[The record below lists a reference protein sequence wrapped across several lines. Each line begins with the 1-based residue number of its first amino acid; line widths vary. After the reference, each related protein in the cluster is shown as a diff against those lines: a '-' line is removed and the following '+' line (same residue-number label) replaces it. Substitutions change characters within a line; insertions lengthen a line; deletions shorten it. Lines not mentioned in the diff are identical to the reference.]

1 MRVKPKKRLGQN
13 FLADANIRRKIISV
27 CEFGPDD
34 LVLEIGA
41 GQGEMTGLIA
51 KQVMQVYALELDQG
65 LCEVLKTNLGYIKNV
80 EVINQ
85 DVLKFDFK
93 SFLKA
98 IKVKITVFGN
108 IPYYITTP
116 IIERLLENKEKIK
129 IVYLTVQKEFA
140 QRVIADPGSK
150 QYGSLS
156 CFLQYFTRPKI
167 KFIINKGSFWPR
179 PKVDSCLLELQ
190 MRPEPAIKVNDEE
203 QFFKIIR
210 SSFNQ
215 RRKTLRNSLKEV
227 VSRQTLDLFF
237 QKYKIKENIRPEQ
250 LSLSEF
256 AGLANMV

>member
-1 MRVKPKKRLGQN
+1 M
-13 FLADANIRRKIISV
+13 ADANIRRKIIAS
-27 CEFGPDD
+27 CKFGPDD

-41 GQGEMTGLIA
+41 GGGEMTALIA
-51 KQVMQVYALELDQG
+51 SRVARVYALELDRG
-65 LCEVLKTNLGYIKNV
+65 LCEVLQTNLGHIKNL

-98 IKVKITVFGN
+98 VKGKITVFGN

-129 IVYLTVQKEFA
+129 TAYLTVQKEFA
-140 QRVIADPGSK
+140 QRVIAGPGSK
-150 QYGSLS
+150 QYGCLS
-156 CFLQYFTRPKI
+156 CFLQYFTQAQI
-167 KFIINKGSFWPR
+167 KFIISSGSFWPR
-179 PKVDSCLLELQ
+179 PKVDSCLLELS
-190 MRPEPAIKVNDEE
+190 MPEEPAVKVKDEK

-210 SSFNQ
+210 SGFNQ

-237 QKYKIKENIRPEQ
+237 QEYKIKENIRPEQ
-250 LSLSEF
+250 LSLREF

>member
-13 FLADANIRRKIISV
+13 FLANANIRHKIIAA

-41 GQGEMTGLIA
+41 GRGEMTTLIA
-51 KQVMQVYALELDQG
+51 GQVRQVYALELDYG
-65 LCEVLKTNLGYIKNV
+65 LYDLLKTNLGGLKNV

-93 SFLKA
+93 SFLEN
-98 IKVKITVFGN
+98 IKGKLTVFGN

-116 IIERLLENKEKIK
+116 IIERLLENQAKIK
-129 IVYLTVQKEFA
+129 TAYLTVQKEFA

-150 QYGSLS
+150 QFGSLS
-156 CFLQYFTRPKI
+156 CFLQYFTQAKI
-167 KFIINKGSFWPR
+167 KFIISKGSFWPR
-179 PKVDSCLLELQ
+179 PKVDSCLLELK
-190 MRPEPAIKVNDEE
+190 MREVPAVKVNDEE
-203 QFFKIIR
+203 LFFKIIR
-210 SSFNQ
+210 SGFNQ

-227 VSRQTLDLFF
+227 VKRGTLDLFF
-237 QKYKIKENIRPEQ
+237 KKYQIKENIRPEQ

-256 AGLANMV
+256 ALLANMV